1 MKFPKPAFYLVI
13 ALALAALL
21 YVIYSYQNTVDGF
34 VNKDLIAHFQNM
46 SNEQKGMVCGTFKSQ
61 ITEYKTQLNS
71 ANPEQKVSI
80 LSDISNLEKTASSY
94 GC

>member
-1 MKFPKPAFYLVI
+1 MKFPNPALYVII
-13 ALALAALL
+13 ALAAAALL
-21 YVIYSYQNTVDGF
+21 YVIYSYQTTVDGF

-46 SNEQKGMVCGTFKSQ
+46 SDEQKGMVCGTFKTQ
-61 ITEYKTQLNS
+61 ITEYKAQLDA

-80 LSDISNLEKTASSY
+80 QSDISNLEKTASSY